1 MVQFCLSSGIQGG
14 GVNQLAVVER
24 ERVVENKC
32 MKHDEKG
39 SEEMNTDTQAFS
51 DTGIVLVSGATGNV
65 GREVVSQL
73 TREGVTVRVL
83 ARTPNA
89 AGLPDGVEVVYG
101 DLSAPETL
109 DKASEGVEAVFLVW
123 PGLPTDL
130 APAVLEM
137 LKKHARCMVYLSSM
151 SVREELAGQADPITA
166 FHAAIERQIEQ
177 SGLEWTFLR
186 ISGLA
191 TNTLGWA
198 QQIRADGVVRWPY
211 AAAARS
217 LIHEKDIASVATQAL
232 KSSKHSG
239 AKYILTGPQVLT
251 QAEQVQAI
259 SQAIGRP
266 LRYEEIEPEIIRQQM
281 LTQLPAAMVDGMLNT
296 WAGFV
301 KEPELVTHTVEEI
314 TGTAA
319 RTYNEWA
326 MDHAGAFR

>member
-1 MVQFCLSSGIQGG
+1 MRKALKQMST
-14 GVNQLAVVER
+14 ET
-24 ERVVENKC
+24 K
-32 MKHDEKG
+32 
-39 SEEMNTDTQAFS
+39 AFS
-51 DTGIVLVSGATGNV
+51 DTGVVLVSGATGNV

-73 TREGVTVRVL
+73 LSKGVTVRAL

-101 DLSAPETL
+101 DLSAPDTL
-109 DKASEGVEAVFLVW
+109 DKSSEGVEAVFLVW
-123 PGLPTDL
+123 PGLPTNF
-130 APAVLEM
+130 APAVLDA
-137 LKKHARCMVYLSSM
+137 LKKHARRVVYLSSM
-151 SVREELAGQADPITA
+151 SVREDLAGQADPITA
-166 FHAAIERQIEQ
+166 FHAAIEQQIEQ

-198 QQIRADGVVRWPY
+198 GQIRADGVVRWPY

-232 KSSKHSG
+232 GSSKHSG

-266 LRYEEIEPEIIRQQM
+266 LRYEEIEPEVIRQQM
-281 LTQLPAAMVDGMLNT
+281 LTQLPVAMVDGMLNA

-314 TGTAA
+314 TGTAV
-319 RTYNEWA
+319 RTYSEWA
-326 MDHAGAFR
+326 IDHARAFR